1 MGDTKYRAN
10 SIIDKRNIIN
20 SNRNTYRQISFRRRS
35 CTAQDPSP
43 RMQRGSAKFFA
54 HNRVTG
60 HPSKSKSFLD
70 PKRRNHYDRHRSIL
84 FPLLS
89 LESIFLFYPKI
100 ENGWTLYRVKRRRSQ
115 PYYLSTASRCFPSLG
130 SFPSS
135 IVHPLFL
142 LFNARVSISTLFLFI
157 TSVDTHFYLMKLSST
172 DEKLS
177 FTRTRLL
184 FAGGLGAG
192 CTATPNVVRVSS
204 DRMSD
209 RRARDAGLDQRLA
222 SPGERTANLHPLLTI
237 RF

>member
-20 SNRNTYRQISFRRRS
+20 SNRNTYRQISFRSRS

-89 LESIFLFYPKI
+89 LESIFFFLS
-100 ENGWTLYRVKRRRSQ
+100 ENRERMDTLSSQTTPIPAILSLYRLQMFSFARLISFVDRS
-115 PYYLSTASRCFPSLG
+115 SVI
-130 SFPSS
+130 SS
-135 IVHPLFL
+135 IQ
-142 LFNARVSISTLFLFI
+142 
-157 TSVDTHFYLMKLSST
+157 
-172 DEKLS
+172 
-177 FTRTRLL
+177 RTRLDPFSFHHFSRYTFLLNEIIVHRRETL
-184 FAGGLGAG
+184 FHTHASIVCGRAGRRVYCNPKCSSRLLRQDERPSCTG
-192 CTATPNVVRVSS
+192 CW
-204 DRMSD
+204 
-209 RRARDAGLDQRLA
+209 
-222 SPGERTANLHPLLTI
+222 PGPTTGEPW
-237 RF
+237 

>member
-1 MGDTKYRAN
+1 MHGAGSLPPNAARISKIFCAQPCNRPSLQIQIFPRSEETKPLRSTPIDIIPSFIPRINFSFLSENRERMDTLSSQTTPIPAILSLYRLQMFSFA
-10 SIIDKRNIIN
+10 RL
-20 SNRNTYRQISFRRRS
+20 ISF
-35 CTAQDPSP
+35 
-43 RMQRGSAKFFA
+43 
-54 HNRVTG
+54 
-60 HPSKSKSFLD
+60 
-70 PKRRNHYDRHRSIL
+70 
-84 FPLLS
+84 
-89 LESIFLFYPKI
+89 
-100 ENGWTLYRVKRRRSQ
+100 
-115 PYYLSTASRCFPSLG
+115 
-130 SFPSS
+130 
-135 IVHPLFL
+135 VHPLFL